1 ILESSID
8 PKAGIAATLIIK
20 EGTLVSGQAVVA
32 GKAIAPVRVLKDF
45 QGRQIK
51 EASFSSP
58 VQLVGFD
65 ALPPV
70 GSMFQ
75 AYQNKKE
82 ALDAITEV
90 SSSEETLHDETAAAE
105 IVIPLIIKANT
116 AGTID
121 AVLYELKKLP
131 SERAQFKVIET
142 GIGDISDNDVRLA
155 GTQKNGV
162 IVGFHVDV
170 EPSAKEWSERQNVTI
185 ASYKIIYELI
195 EWLQNE
201 LQKRTPKHTVQKV
214 VGKAKVLK
222 TFNSSKNKQILGGRV
237 IEGQIGI
244 KNRINIVR
252 RGEKIGQGIIQ
263 GLQQSRAET
272 QKVDADQEFGCSLEG
287 AKIEI
292 APGDILESF
301 EEVQE

>member
-1 ILESSID
+1 SWIENEVYLEGYGGDIPYTSISAKTGENVPELLDTILLVAELEEFKADRNIPAVDIILESSID

-116 AGTID
+116 AG
-121 AVLYELKKLP
+121 
-131 SERAQFKVIET
+131 
-142 GIGDISDNDVRLA
+142 
-155 GTQKNGV
+155 
-162 IVGFHVDV
+162 
-170 EPSAKEWSERQNVTI
+170 
-185 ASYKIIYELI
+185 
-195 EWLQNE
+195 
-201 LQKRTPKHTVQKV
+201 
-214 VGKAKVLK
+214 
-222 TFNSSKNKQILGGRV
+222 
-237 IEGQIGI
+237 
-244 KNRINIVR
+244 
-252 RGEKIGQGIIQ
+252 
-263 GLQQSRAET
+263 
-272 QKVDADQEFGCSLEG
+272 
-287 AKIEI
+287 
-292 APGDILESF
+292 
-301 EEVQE
+301 